1 MKADNIIYRK
11 FSLGV
16 DSEAENM
23 QEAVILSAT
32 RTPVGKYGKS
42 LMDVKA
48 TDLGGIA
55 IKEAISRAGISPNDI
70 QECIMGNVISSGL
83 GQNPARQAA
92 IMAGIPVEVGS
103 FTVNAVCG
111 SGLKSAMLAA
121 DAIKAE
127 QYDILAVGGM
137 ENMSAVP
144 YILPGARWGYKM
156 GNQTAVDTMVHDGLW
171 DIFND
176 QHMGI
181 TGEIVAERFNVT
193 REDADTMA
201 LQSNLKAAE
210 AQKSGKFDKEIVPV
224 TVKGRKGDT
233 IVSQDEGIRPETT
246 MESLGNLRPAF
257 KKDGMVTAG
266 NSSQLSD
273 GASSL
278 IVSSRK
284 WADEHSIKPIAS
296 IVSYGETGVRPEY
309 IMEAPIS
316 ASRKVME
323 MAGMTID
330 DIDLFEHNEAFA
342 TASCAVK
349 KELNVPDEIFNV
361 NGGAIA
367 LGHPIGCSGAR
378 VMTTLLYA
386 LEDRKKDVGLGT
398 LCLGGGNAV
407 TMILRRE

>member
-1 MKADNIIYRK
+1 
-11 FSLGV
+11 
-16 DSEAENM
+16 M

-92 IMAGIPVEVGS
+92 IAAGIPVEVGS

-127 QYDILAVGGM
+127 QYEVLAVGGM

-156 GNQTAVDTMVHDGLW
+156 GNQNAVDTMVHDGLW

-210 AQKSGKFDKEIVPV
+210 AQNTGKFDKEIVPV
-224 TVKGRKGDT
+224 TIKGRKGDT
-233 IVSQDEGIRPETT
+233 IVSKDEGIRPDTT

-278 IVSSRK
+278 IITSRK
-284 WADEHSIKPIAS
+284 WADEHGIKPIAS
-296 IVSYGETGVRPEY
+296 IVSYGETGVKPEY
-309 IMEAPIS
+309 IMEAPIHT
-316 ASRKVME
+316 SRKVME

-386 LEDRKKDVGLGT
+386 LKDRNKEVGLGT

-407 TMILRRE
+407 TMIIRRE

>member
-1 MKADNIIYRK
+1 
-11 FSLGV
+11 
-16 DSEAENM
+16 M

-42 LMDVKA
+42 LTDVKA

-70 QECIMGNVISSGL
+70 QECIMGNVISAGL

-92 IMAGIPVEVGS
+92 IAAGIPVEVGS

-111 SGLKSAMLAA
+111 SGLKAAMLAA

-137 ENMSAVP
+137 ENMSAAP

-156 GNQTAVDTMVHDGLW
+156 GNQNVVDTMVHDGLW

-193 REDADTMA
+193 REDADMMA
-201 LQSNLKAAE
+201 VQSNLKAAE
-210 AQKSGKFDKEIVPV
+210 AQNNGKFDKEIVSV

-233 IVSQDEGIRPETT
+233 IVSKDEGIRPDTT
-246 MESLGNLRPAF
+246 METLGKLRPAF

-284 WADEHSIKPIAS
+284 WADEHGIKPIAS
-296 IVSYGETGVRPEY
+296 IVSYGETGVKPEY

-316 ASRKVME
+316 ASRKVMK

-367 LGHPIGCSGAR
+367 LGHPIGCSGSR

-407 TMILRRE
+407 TMIVRRE